1 MAKKKPQA
9 KARAKPQRV
18 TYKDWETSEQLAI
31 LEGWARD
38 GLTDEDIAGKVGIT
52 RTTIYSWK
60 HKSPAIA
67 DALKNGKEVS
77 DYRVEKSL
85 YQRATGYTTKT
96 KRTIITVATDGK
108 KSQRV
113 LVEEIEHAPDVSA
126 AIFWLKNR
134 RPDKWRRMAPAFE
147 RKTAAEAEKMEAEI
161 KKLYLEIEELEREQG
176 AATGQPVIIV
186 DSWGNIADEVNEAL
200 AAETNEPEEGPDNA

>member
-1 MAKKKPQA
+1 MFRMVSKLDKALAFVKWSFRAVLFRMVSKPA
-9 KARAKPQRV
+9 
-18 TYKDWETSEQLAI
+18 
-31 LEGWARD
+31 
-38 GLTDEDIAGKVGIT
+38 
-52 RTTIYSWK
+52 
-60 HKSPAIA
+60 
-67 DALKNGKEVS
+67 
-77 DYRVEKSL
+77 
-85 YQRATGYTTKT
+85 
-96 KRTIITVATDGK
+96 DGK

-147 RKTAAEAEKMEAEI
+147 RKTAAEAEKMETEI

-200 AAETNEPEEGPDNA
+200 AAETNNPEEGPDNA